1 MGELSPGSLLHT
13 VLVYAI
19 SEPGEWSAALIAED
33 LPWTTADQVDG
44 LVGMLTDAGMVHR
57 NSTDGRLY
65 PSTAGKQAL
74 SAPAL

>member
-19 SEPGEWSAALIAED
+19 SEPGEWDCASIAED
-33 LPWTTADQVDG
+33 LPWITAEQVG
-44 LVGMLTDAGMVHR
+44 ELVDLLAREGMVHR

-65 PSTAGKQAL
+65 PSSAGKAVL
-74 SAPAL
+74 GASA